1 MRTLLAFLTL
11 PLISIAQTTQPAATQ
26 QPSVSPV
33 WDASKVVGA
42 FADQAARLKPILDKL
57 TPQQWVSQGAPQV
70 YVTQWQN
77 VRKELDYVGQ
87 SAALFENDPERLT
100 LALDTYFRWQRLA
113 TDLAS
118 LTEGVR
124 HYQNP
129 AIGDLMVAVL
139 GENTSNRDLLQQHI
153 TDLAAQKEQE
163 FAVVDEE
170 AQRCRG
176 IVARPAAAPKPA
188 PLRQAPPKPPAPK
201 PAPSNLSPANPQ

>member
-1 MRTLLAFLTL
+1 MRTLFAFLTL
-11 PLISIAQTTQPAATQ
+11 PLIASAQSSSTQATLPE
-26 QPSVSPV
+26 PSVTPF
-33 WDASKVVGA
+33 WDASKVVAA
-42 FADQAARLKPILDKL
+42 FSDQAARLKPILEKL

-70 YVTQWQN
+70 YVAQWQN

-87 SAALFENDPERLT
+87 SAQLFESDPERLT

-113 TDLAS
+113 SDLSS

-176 IVARPAAAPKPA
+176 IVTRPVATPPRPAPAKPAPAKPAAPKPA
-188 PLRQAPPKPPAPK
+188 PA
-201 PAPSNLSPANPQ
+201 PANPQ